1 MNKKT
6 WATAVSAVL
15 LICIVLFGG
24 TYYKYIS
31 NTIYDE
37 SVSHLREVFHQ
48 STVSLVQMVKTT
60 NANTRIWSDYLQSGR
75 SEKAIKKHLE
85 DARDEAGF
93 TEFYFISRD
102 GKYHS
107 INGKEGF
114 LDFKSELSDLI
125 IRKENVAF
133 SSTMPGSQPQL
144 IFAAPANAGSFG
156 GFDYEA
162 IGVGYSNSA
171 LVERL
176 KIKSFEGT
184 ASSFVIRGDGRIILD
199 TSQVKHDDIYNLVS
213 SLGEHSDMSA
223 EELSSIADDFHNG
236 KSGDCSVKL
245 KGTGCY
251 LLYEPVG
258 ISDWI
263 LVSAVP
269 AGIVN
274 SSLNRLQSMTFV
286 IVALIMIILGGLVFA
301 YIKRKNSLRLRAM
314 DAQLMYR
321 DEMFNMVSTSSND
334 LFLLVDAETLKPDY
348 VSPNVSRLL
357 GLEASLLRND
367 IHELDKLIAD
377 KDITLI
383 TQQLHEI
390 KPGEQRELDREYLH
404 QTTGDSRWFHASV
417 YCSKIADVR
426 KYIIVMSDRTDDW
439 KINRELE
446 AAVTAAEDALEMAE
460 AASRAKSTFL
470 SNMSHDIRTPLNA
483 IIGFATL
490 GLTNVEDNIKVKDY
504 FSKILSSGS
513 HLLSLI
519 NDILDMSR
527 IENGKITLEETE
539 TNLSDVLHDIKT
551 IIGGQLS
558 AKHLELFMDAIDV
571 TDENVYCDRTRLNQV
586 LLNLLSNA
594 IKFTPSGG
602 IISVRIAQKES
613 SSEGVGSYEIKVK
626 DTGIGMSEEFA
637 RKLFEP
643 FEREN
648 TSTVSRIQGTG
659 LGMAISK
666 NIVEM
671 MGGTIS
677 FVTEKNKGTEF
688 TISLPLRINENGHNM
703 NTEIEALE
711 GLKALVV
718 DDDYNTC
725 DSVTKMLVKVGMRP
739 DWTLSGKEAVLRAR
753 QSLELNDGYHAYII
767 DWRLPDMNGIEVVR
781 QIRALGDDTPIIILT
796 AYDWDDIADEARAAG
811 VTAFC
816 SKPMFM
822 SDLRE
827 ALLTSI
833 DRDRT
838 PEESD
843 LLKVDED
850 NGFTGKR
857 ILLVEDNE
865 LNKEIAVEILNHHGF
880 ETETAADG
888 LEAVNMI
895 SGSSAGYYDA
905 ILMDIQMPVMD
916 GYEAAGRIRA
926 LENRSLAEIP
936 IIAMTAN
943 AFIEDRK
950 AAEEIGMDGFLS
962 KPVDITEFVKELR
975 RVFDKK

>member
-1 MNKKT
+1 M
-6 WATAVSAVL
+6 L
-15 LICIVLFGG
+15 IICIVLFGG
-24 TYYKYIS
+24 MYYKYIS
-31 NTIYDE
+31 GTIYDE
-37 SVSHLREVFHQ
+37 SVSHLKEVFHQ
-48 STVSLVQMVKTT
+48 SNVSLVQMVQTT
-60 NANTRIWSDYLQSGR
+60 NANTRIWADYLQSGR
-75 SEKAIKKHLE
+75 SENAIKKHLE

-93 TEFYFISRD
+93 TAFYFISRD

-114 LDFKSELSDLI
+114 LDFKSELSNLI
-125 IRKENVAF
+125 IKKENVAF
-133 SSTMPGSQPQL
+133 SSTLPGSQPQL
-144 IFAAPANAGSFG
+144 IFAAPAKAASFD
-156 GFDYEA
+156 GFEYEA

-176 KIKSFEGT
+176 KIQSFEGT
-184 ASSFVIRGDGRIILD
+184 ASSFVIRGDGRVVLD
-199 TSQVKHDDIYNLVS
+199 TSQMKHEDIYNLIS

-223 EELSSIADDFHNG
+223 EELSNIADNFHNG
-236 KSGDCSVKL
+236 KSGDCRVKL
-245 KGTGCY
+245 QGTECY
-251 LLYEPVG
+251 LLYEPVE
-258 ISDWI
+258 ISDWV

-269 AGIVN
+269 TGIVN
-274 SSLNRLQSMTFV
+274 ASLNRLQSMTFV
-286 IVALIMIILGGLVFA
+286 IVALIMLVIGGIVFA
-301 YIKRKNSLRLRAM
+301 NIRRKNSLRLRAM

-321 DEMFNMVSTSSND
+321 DEMFNMVSTNSND
-334 LFLLVDAETLKPDY
+334 LFLLVDTETLKPDY

-357 GLEASLLRND
+357 GLEESRIRNN
-367 IHELDKLIAD
+367 IHELDKLIVD

-383 TQQLHEI
+383 TQQLQEI
-390 KPGEQRELDREYLH
+390 KPGEQRELDREYIH
-404 QTTGDSRWFHASV
+404 QETGDSRWFHASI
-417 YCSKIADVR
+417 YCSKIADV
-426 KYIIVMSDRTDDW
+426 KKFIIVMSDRTDDW

-446 AAVTAAEDALEMAE
+446 AAVNAAEDALEMAE
-460 AASRAKSTFL
+460 AASKAKSTFL

-483 IIGFATL
+483 IIGLATL
-490 GLTNVEDNIKVKDY
+490 GLTDVADRVKSKDY

-527 IENGKITLEETE
+527 IENGNITLEETE

-551 IIGGQLS
+551 IIGGQIN
-558 AKHLELFMDAIDV
+558 AKQLELFMDAIDV
-571 TDENVYCDRTRLNQV
+571 TNENVYCDRTRLNQV

-613 SSEGVGSYEIKVK
+613 TAEGVGSYEIKIK
-626 DTGIGMSEEFA
+626 DTGIGMSEEFTD
-637 RKLFEP
+637 KLFEP

-666 NIVEM
+666 NIIEM

-688 TISLPLRINENGHNM
+688 TICIPLRINENGRSM
-703 NTEIEALE
+703 KTKIEALE

-739 DWTLSGKEAVLRAR
+739 DWTLSGKEAVFRAR
-753 QSLELNDGYHAYII
+753 QALELNDGYHAYII
-767 DWRLPDMNGIEVVR
+767 DWRLPDMNGLEVVR

-796 AYDWDDIADEARAAG
+796 AYDWDDIAEEARAAG

-833 DRDRT
+833 DRDIK
-838 PEESD
+838 PEEAD
-843 LLKVDED
+843 FLKVNED
-850 NGFTGKR
+850 NGFRGKR
-857 ILLVEDNE
+857 VLLVEDNE

-888 LEAVNMI
+888 LEAVNMV
-895 SGSSAGYYDA
+895 SDSAAGYYDA

-916 GYEAAGRIRA
+916 GCEASRRIRA
-926 LENRSLAEIP
+926 LEDKNLAELP

-943 AFIEDRK
+943 AFREDRE
-950 AAEEIGMDGFLS
+950 AAEESGMNGFLS
-962 KPVDITEFVKELR
+962 KPIEISEFVKELR
-975 RVFDKK
+975 RVFEEK